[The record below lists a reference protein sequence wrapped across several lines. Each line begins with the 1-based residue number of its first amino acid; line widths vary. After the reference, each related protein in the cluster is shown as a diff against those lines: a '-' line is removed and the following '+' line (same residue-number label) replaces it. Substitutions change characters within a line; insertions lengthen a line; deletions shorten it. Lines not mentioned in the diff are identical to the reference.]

1 MTVNTIQLS
10 GNAEENRSLLQKAL
24 DRKGMIR
31 VAGKGT
37 YDVAG
42 TLLISG
48 DTTLEFEPG
57 VILNRVDGKGLHFI
71 ANRAAYDASAEP
83 DRNIEIRNLHFN
95 VNGSDVTL
103 PYAPGWRG
111 QVMLMH
117 VRDLK
122 IFNFRC
128 VDLAA
133 RGYGVLIS
141 SFERV
146 LIDGVHI
153 EGEKD
158 GVHFGPGKDFIL
170 RNGVFRT
177 WDDPVALNA
186 YDYYSSSP
194 EYGWIENGLIENCVE
209 LPALPG
215 TVMYGFFCRLLG
227 GAWGEWYSGM
237 TVQRSDLVVS
247 NGKTYCCGLEAGDV
261 RKSTVAPSHEKGIV
275 EAGGIPWK
283 RVDNAVTRNAGCRN
297 ITFRNIRLEKNRPA
311 AAGMI
316 FDWNRHGRSVY
327 PGTTA
332 LPVFENIVFEN
343 ITIRAKIDSFLDL
356 SVPCRNLEIRNS
368 DLNNAAITAKSAHG
382 VPLESYGNAPVE
394 INVSGL
400 KQKDVPLRGN
410 RAGNVRL
417 ITR

>member
-95 VNGSDVTL
+95 VNGSDGPV

-111 QVMLMH
+111 PVMLMH

-170 RNGVFRT
+170 RKFWLTAQGKLGVGSRT
-177 WDDPVALNA
+177 ADFDIGRHSTGHIFHV
-186 YDYYSSSP
+186 D
-194 EYGWIENGLIENCVE
+194 VQQ
-209 LPALPG
+209 G
-215 TVMYGFFCRLLG
+215 TY
-227 GAWGEWYSGM
+227 
-237 TVQRSDLVVS
+237 
-247 NGKTYCCGLEAGDV
+247 
-261 RKSTVAPSHEKGIV
+261 
-275 EAGGIPWK
+275 
-283 RVDNAVTRNAGCRN
+283 
-297 ITFRNIRLEKNRPA
+297 RPA
-311 AAGMI
+311 A
-316 FDWNRHGRSVY
+316 V
-327 PGTTA
+327 
-332 LPVFENIVFEN
+332 
-343 ITIRAKIDSFLDL
+343 KIDGTF
-356 SVPCRNLEIRNS
+356 CKLEV
-368 DLNNAAITAKSAHG
+368 LT
-382 VPLESYGNAPVE
+382 
-394 INVSGL
+394 
-400 KQKDVPLRGN
+400 
-410 RAGNVRL
+410 
-417 ITR
+417 